1 MIRSLLKMGLLAV
14 VCIVCYNRFFGT
26 DTEKEQSKRIFK
38 GVGNVFTEV
47 RGLVRVEKDK
57 FDAGKY
63 DAALGKMETVLG
75 RLKDHSASSA
85 DGGQLNRQIA
95 DLERRKAQL
104 QREVDASPATDT
116 GFQKSADKVK
126 KYSDMARQMES
137 LTTDIQR
144 LVNQVAPDHEQ

>member
-1 MIRSLLKMGLLAV
+1 MIRSLLKLAFV
-14 VCIVCYNRFFGT
+14 ALICIVVYNRFFGN

-47 RGLVRVEKDK
+47 RDLARAEKDK

-63 DAALGKMETVLG
+63 DAALDKMQGVLE
-75 RLKDHSASSA
+75 RLKNHAGDTKNTL
-85 DGGQLNRQIA
+85 LNQEIA
-95 DLERRKAQL
+95 ALERRKAAL
-104 QREVDASPATDT
+104 QREIDAAPATDT

-137 LTTDIQR
+137 LTNDIQR
-144 LVNQVAPDHEQ
+144 LVNQVAPTNEQ